1 MPSEAQLQK
10 ALQEQ
15 RDLERELQLLNEA
28 TDGRE
33 SAARLSAF
41 IAKTQE
47 GLTDPEN
54 HWIAPSGMC
63 QDGCKIL

>member
-15 RDLERELQLLNEA
+15 RDLERELKLLNEA
-28 TDGRE
+28 KDGRE
-33 SAARLSAF
+33 SADRLMNYISD
-41 IAKTQE
+41 TQE

-54 HWIAPSGMC
+54 PWIANTGPCDG
-63 QDGCKIL
+63 GCKIL